1 MREPELSAVCG
12 RIEEGFF
19 DFAAARTGK
28 RSEEQ
33 GRGHFTQND
42 TSTAAGWGCR
52 LEGGATKGPGGPFAN
67 GASGFGMTT
76 V

>member
-42 TSTAAGWGCR
+42 TSTAAG
-52 LEGGATKGPGGPFAN
+52 
-67 GASGFGMTT
+67 
-76 V
+76 